1 MAASNYYGRR
11 FQEISLPAALC
22 IPAEVLPNTQFL
34 VGRFNPYLEVKPGKR
49 VVLEYFS
56 CPFKCP
62 NWNFL
67 LEHQETFQSN
77 PRMNLMLSNLC
88 HLAQRK
94 GL

>member
-1 MAASNYYGRR
+1 M
-11 FQEISLPAALC
+11 
-22 IPAEVLPNTQFL
+22 LPNTQFL
-34 VGRFNPYLEVKPGKR
+34 VGRFNPYPEVKPGKR

-62 NWNFL
+62 NWDFL

-88 HLAQRK
+88 HLDSEERSLMRQESSRF
-94 GL
+94 LHTFQSE